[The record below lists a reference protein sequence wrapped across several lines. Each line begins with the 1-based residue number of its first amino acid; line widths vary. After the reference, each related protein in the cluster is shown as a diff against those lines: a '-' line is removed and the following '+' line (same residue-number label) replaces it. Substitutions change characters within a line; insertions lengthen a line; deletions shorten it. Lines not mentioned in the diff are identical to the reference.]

1 MGLILYQKTT
11 NQGGMYEVKYL
22 FSLIIPLIFLTTFLM
37 ASVKKVKVYDS
48 FTEGMKGAIPLVVS
62 IFPYIAAVTMLSM
75 FLEVSGFGERLNGWL
90 APAYNF
96 IGIPEELAPLMLI
109 KPLSGSGSIAVLG
122 ELLEKYGV
130 DSYIGRCACVL
141 YGSSETVFYIGAVY
155 FAGIKRKKLTAAL
168 CISLVSFVI
177 SVIFGCFL
185 CNFL

>member
-1 MGLILYQKTT
+1 MR
-11 NQGGMYEVKYL
+11 
-22 FSLIIPLIFLTTFLM
+22 
-37 ASVKKVKVYDS
+37 VYDS
-48 FTEGMKGAIPLVVS
+48 FTEGMKGAIPLIVS

-90 APAYNF
+90 APLYRF
-96 IGIPEELAPLMLI
+96 IGIPQELAPLLLI

-155 FAGIKRKKLTAAL
+155 FAGIKRKKLTTAL

>member
-1 MGLILYQKTT
+1 
-11 NQGGMYEVKYL
+11 MYEMNYI
-22 FSLIIPLIFLTTFLM
+22 FPLIIPLIFLATFVI
-37 ASVKKVKVYDS
+37 AGSKKIRMYDT

-75 FLEVSGFGERLNGWL
+75 FLEVSGLETILHRWFTPICR
-90 APAYNF
+90 F
-96 IGIPEELAPLMLI
+96 VGIPQELAPLIFI

-155 FAGIKRKKLTAAL
+155 FAGVKRKKLTAAL
-168 CISLVSFVI
+168 IIALLSFVI

-185 CNFL
+185 CKFM